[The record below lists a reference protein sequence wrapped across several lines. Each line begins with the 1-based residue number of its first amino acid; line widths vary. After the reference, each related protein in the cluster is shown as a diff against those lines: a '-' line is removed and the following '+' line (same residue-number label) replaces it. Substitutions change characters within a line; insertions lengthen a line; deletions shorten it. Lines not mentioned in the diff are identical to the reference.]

1 MSTKQTHTFS
11 VIICAY
17 TEDRWHNLV
26 QAVASVQNQTLPP
39 QEVIIVVDY
48 NPVLLERV
56 RTHIPGVT
64 VVANREAQ
72 GVAGARNT
80 GIATARG
87 MFVAFIDDDA
97 IAEPDWLEQLAAGYT
112 DEYVVSVGGFI
123 EPIWRA
129 DQPAWLPY
137 EFYWVFG
144 CSYRGLPETATAMRN
159 LIGCNMSVRRSVIAT
174 VGGFRIGR
182 VGKLSIGRE
191 DDETEFCIR
200 LGAAYPGAVILYQP
214 AALVHHTVPPERER
228 LGYFVR
234 RCYSEGLSKAALSRL
249 VGHDRG
255 LAAERAY
262 AMGTL
267 PQGFFRGF
275 ADVLRRRDLTG
286 LLRAGAI
293 FVGLTVTTAGY
304 LVGQIYQ
311 HAHYLKQE
319 QQPTPETA
327 ADAQPGHPVSS
338 SQ

>member
-1 MSTKQTHTFS
+1 MSTKKTFS
-11 VIICAY
+11 IIICAY
-17 TEDRWHNLV
+17 TEERWHNLV

-56 RTHIPGVT
+56 RSEIPGVT
-64 VVANREAQ
+64 VVANREAR

-80 GIATARG
+80 GIATASG

-97 IAEPDWLEQLAAGYT
+97 IAAPDWLEQLAAGYT
-112 DEYVVSVGGFI
+112 DEHVVSVGGFI
-123 EPIWRA
+123 EPIWRI
-129 DQPAWLPY
+129 DRPAWFPY

-144 CSYRGLPETATAMRN
+144 CSYRGLPECATAMRN

-174 VGGFRIGR
+174 AGGFRIGR

-200 LGAAYPGAVILYQP
+200 LGAACPGAIILYQP

-228 LGYFVR
+228 FDYFAR
-234 RCYSEGLSKAALSRL
+234 RCYSEGISKAALSRM

-262 AMGTL
+262 AMGAL
-267 PQGFFRGF
+267 PQGVMKGL
-275 ADVLRRRDLTG
+275 ADVVVRRDLTG

-293 FVGLTVTTAGY
+293 IAGLTITTAGY
-304 LVGQIYQ
+304 LVGQVYQ
-311 HAHYLKQE
+311 HAGDLKHAH
-319 QQPTPETA
+319 QPAPESTA
-327 ADAQPGHPVSS
+327 DTQTGHPVSS